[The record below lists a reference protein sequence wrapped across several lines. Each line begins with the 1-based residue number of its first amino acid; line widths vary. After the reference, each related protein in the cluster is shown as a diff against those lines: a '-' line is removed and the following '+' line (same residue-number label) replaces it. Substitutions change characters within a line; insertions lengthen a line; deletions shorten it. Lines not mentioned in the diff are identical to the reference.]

1 MERNVVFCGNLKSLR
16 IRRFCFCGKS
26 IRFHKS
32 DYGNESIKSLQP
44 FFDAL
49 AKKNR
54 KFEYFFQK
62 KEGFYEITENITNKQ
77 EIHFDYF

>member
-49 AKKNR
+49 AKKIENLNIFFMDVIPQVIFNCR
-54 KFEYFFQK
+54 GYFR
-62 KEGFYEITENITNKQ
+62 
-77 EIHFDYF
+77 

>member
-49 AKKNR
+49 AKKIENLNIFFKR
-54 KFEYFFQK
+54 KKDFAK
-62 KEGFYEITENITNKQ
+62 
-77 EIHFDYF
+77 